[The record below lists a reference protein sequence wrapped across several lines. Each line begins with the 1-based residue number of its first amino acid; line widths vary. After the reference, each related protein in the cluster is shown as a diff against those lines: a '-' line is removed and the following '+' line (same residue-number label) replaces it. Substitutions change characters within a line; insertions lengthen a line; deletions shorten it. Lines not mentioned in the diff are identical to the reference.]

1 MLIFGSVVS
10 LTAVYFVCQHAI
22 SAMCERCLELDT
34 KIERYNRIAGSITD
48 QLAIERIKK
57 LVNEL
62 AAEKAALHPGQAMP
76 RATDP

>member
-1 MLIFGSVVS
+1 
-10 LTAVYFVCQHAI
+10 
-22 SAMCERCLELDT
+22 MCERCVEFDA
-34 KIERYNRIAGSITD
+34 KIERYNRIAGYLTD
-48 QLAIERIKK
+48 QLTIERIKM